1 VVLVWVQAA
10 ALSTPAQAA
19 ALGWARPAHDV
30 GLDHKVVST
39 TNHHKMFDIVT
50 ADEDDASFPVDR
62 QGFDYCYPRWC
73 VAAAEPVEH
82 VSSGRNDNEKICF
95 HRRDGPELGPA
106 PPSPSLC
113 RTVRD
118 SSPPRADRGPLPI
131 GRA

>member
-1 VVLVWVQAA
+1 
-10 ALSTPAQAA
+10 
-19 ALGWARPAHDV
+19 
-30 GLDHKVVST
+30 
-39 TNHHKMFDIVT
+39 MFDIVT

-106 PPSPSLC
+106 RRHHHFVERCVILRRRAPTAAHC
-113 RTVRD
+113 R
-118 SSPPRADRGPLPI
+118 
-131 GRA
+131 